1 MERGRGKSHGLQN
14 LRLSGRSDH
23 GHQATHGV
31 PCQRQAVLRQVPL
44 NLPNQGVCLLGK
56 VELTFILLTL
66 SVVEPP
72 GQKKMVKR
80 SSLFFRKMKKI
91 SDWKHRPA
99 TNLRRSPKHGRH
111 VIGKRSIGLGFCE
124 ETPIHDALLLVPL
137 HTDPLEGDHHRS
149 ATGLQED
156 PPKNATGL
164 GIAIVVPQPL
174 PASPTGLEGV
184 ELIQLCMVPGLGGVV
199 DHIIGLH

>member
-56 VELTFILLTL
+56 VELTFILLT
-66 SVVEPP
+66 
-72 GQKKMVKR
+72 
-80 SSLFFRKMKKI
+80 
-91 SDWKHRPA
+91 
-99 TNLRRSPKHGRH
+99 NLRRSPKHGPH
-111 VIGKRSIGLGFCE
+111 VIGKRSPGLGFVE

-149 ATGLQED
+149 ADGFQED

-199 DHIIGLH
+199 DHVIGLHQNLHPLEKGARRLIRQNFAKIKEVTSLPDLE

>member
-1 MERGRGKSHGLQN
+1 
-14 LRLSGRSDH
+14 
-23 GHQATHGV
+23 
-31 PCQRQAVLRQVPL
+31 
-44 NLPNQGVCLLGK
+44 
-56 VELTFILLTL
+56 
-66 SVVEPP
+66 
-72 GQKKMVKR
+72 MVKR
-80 SSLFFRKMKKI
+80 SSRLFFRKIQKI
-91 SDWKHRPA
+91 SDWNHRPA
-99 TNLRRSPKHGRH
+99 TNLRRSSKHGRH
-111 VIGKRSIGLGFCE
+111 VIGKRSIGLGFVE

-149 ATGLQED
+149 AAGLQED

-199 DHIIGLH
+199 DHVIGLHQNLHPLEKGARRLIRQNFAKIKEVTWTRVESSSPMFWPYSSCGVGKNR

>member
-44 NLPNQGVCLLGK
+44 NLPNQGVCLLSK

-72 GQKKMVKR
+72 GQKNNGQAIIPPF
-80 SSLFFRKMKKI
+80 SSGKLRKYRIGTTAQQQI
-91 SDWKHRPA
+91 SGEAPNMA
-99 TNLRRSPKHGRH
+99 AMS
-111 VIGKRSIGLGFCE
+111 
-124 ETPIHDALLLVPL
+124 
-137 HTDPLEGDHHRS
+137 LERG
-149 ATGLQED
+149 
-156 PPKNATGL
+156 P
-164 GIAIVVPQPL
+164 
-174 PASPTGLEGV
+174 
-184 ELIQLCMVPGLGGVV
+184 
-199 DHIIGLH
+199 